1 VGKTKGTVV
10 LKAVK
15 VLRSRKD
22 EARAHLSESLHHY
35 LEDRIMVAS
44 WYPEEDFFGLLC
56 GCAALFPGGDSAFEM
71 LGAATAQDHADGM
84 YADIFKRD
92 LAPAIAKTA
101 NRVTLYASSDDEA
114 LVLSKKLHGYPRAG
128 DSGGQL
134 VVVPGV
140 ETIDVSQ
147 LDTGLLGHSYYGNND
162 TVLADMFYL
171 LHESRPAS
179 QRRWLRPQP
188 WGNGQYW
195 VLVRNADKIR
205 EASRTEPSVR

>member
-22 EARAHLSESLHHY
+22 EARAHLPESLHHY

-92 LAPAIAKTA
+92 AVSRARIMWKTQHDSGDLVLTEETPKSA
-101 NRVTLYASSDDEA
+101 TYELRGWGYASPKYCRVVGGYFTE
-114 LVLSKKLHGYPRAG
+114 LHRIGGAAAPSYAHPTCRSAG
-128 DSGGQL
+128 GDRCVF
-134 VVVPGV
+134 VV
-140 ETIDVSQ
+140 SW
-147 LDTGLLGHSYYGNND
+147 
-162 TVLADMFYL
+162 
-171 LHESRPAS
+171 R
-179 QRRWLRPQP
+179 
-188 WGNGQYW
+188 
-195 VLVRNADKIR
+195 
-205 EASRTEPSVR
+205 